1 MITIISD
8 VDRQEAIF
16 LRLLARQ
23 DTSTIVLNPE
33 YTAIFLSLAHRVWHT
48 DNYIFYT
55 DNYIFL

>member
-8 VDRQEAIF
+8 VDHQEAIF
-16 LRLLARQ
+16 LRHLARW

-33 YTAIFLSLAHRVWHT
+33 HTGIFLSLAHRVWHT
-48 DNYIFYT
+48 DNYILYT